1 MSPNCDL
8 TRLPEASAEW
18 QRAFPLAPPLAN
30 FLSDISVCP
39 RPYKTFCPS
48 KIHRPLYL
56 RMLAWL
62 MRGGWVTQLC
72 TFAYVVVWPEILY
85 EVAYEM
91 EAEELDGPTPSTSP
105 HSAGGDSAISPTSL
119 VPPPSRARMG
129 SINTVAGGDDQ
140 LAPLSPT
147 STSSSVVSNTLTSTI
162 SGTSSSTGTHTQ
174 SGSHPH
180 AHPIPVP
187 TTAERTAEMARL
199 ERIAAKAH
207 REAAD
212 KAAAHARKTPPQAT
226 THPATNRAP
235 HLAGLSPHIVM
246 DAKKATGKESRY
258 LSAIARRITDEK
270 HRQAWQNMCKY
281 FDGHCA
287 LERIALQED
296 MKRKEAWTLLTAMS
310 EYLICT
316 RHW

>member
-1 MSPNCDL
+1 
-8 TRLPEASAEW
+8 
-18 QRAFPLAPPLAN
+18 
-30 FLSDISVCP
+30 
-39 RPYKTFCPS
+39 
-48 KIHRPLYL
+48 
-56 RMLAWL
+56 

-72 TFAYVVVWPEILY
+72 TFAYVVAWPEILY
-85 EVAYEM
+85 EVDYEM

-105 HSAGGDSAISPTSL
+105 HSAGGDSGISPTSL
-119 VPPPSRARMG
+119 VPRHKIG
-129 SINTVAGGDDQ
+129 SLNEE

-147 STSSSVVSNTLTSTI
+147 STASSNASNTLTTT
-162 SGTSSSTGTHTQ
+162 TSAASDTRNSIVNGNNTLSPSPG
-174 SGSHPH
+174 
-180 AHPIPVP
+180 ARAIPVP
-187 TTAERTAEMARL
+187 STAERTAEMARL

-212 KAAAHARKTPPQAT
+212 KAAAHARKASPQAT
-226 THPATNRAP
+226 AHPATNRAP
-235 HLAGLSPHIVM
+235 HLEGIKPHIIL
-246 DAKKATGKESRY
+246 DAKRATGKESRY
-258 LSAIARRITDEK
+258 LSAIGRRIKNDE
-270 HRQAWQNMCKY
+270 HRQAWQNFCKY